1 MTKHAEAG
9 VAAVAIVFLVA
20 GMPAAAADNG
30 AYFRIG
36 AGLDRLSD
44 TRFLDT
50 DCRSE
55 SPAALYGCGLGKNGD
70 VLSTVGG
77 FGRTAAFE
85 VGWGRPVTSMAR
97 LELSV
102 DYRPRHTFRG
112 TANFL
117 APSRMQSVE
126 AEISSWTGLVSA
138 YLDLPP
144 VAVGNS
150 PSARPFIGAG
160 FGVGRN
166 ELRQML
172 QTFPKT
178 TTVVPGDAWA
188 GRVWML
194 TAGMAVPLGDAVS
207 LDVAWRYTEAGDLD
221 TGSGEGRVIWRD
233 GSREPLVLDLAPT
246 RARLQGHGIR
256 VSLRYAY

>member
-1 MTKHAEAG
+1 MT
-9 VAAVAIVFLVA
+9 IVFLVA
-20 GMPAAAADNG
+20 GLPAAAADSDT
-30 AYFRIG
+30 YFRLG
-36 AGLDRLSD
+36 AGLDQLSD

-55 SPAALYGCGLGKNGD
+55 SPAALYGCGPGKNGD
-70 VLSTVGG
+70 VLGTVGG
-77 FGRTAAFE
+77 FGSTQASE
-85 VGWGRPVTSMAR
+85 VGWGRTVASTAR
-97 LELSV
+97 LEFSI
-102 DYRPRHTFRG
+102 DYRPRRTFRG

-117 APSRMQSVE
+117 APGRMQSV
-126 AEISSWTGLVSA
+126 AAAFSSRTGLASA

-144 VAVGNS
+144 VQVGNS
-150 PSARPFIGAG
+150 WPARPFVGAG

-166 ELRQML
+166 VVRQML

-178 TTVVPGDAWA
+178 TTVVPGGTWT

-194 TAGMAVPLGDAVS
+194 TAGMAFPLGDAAS
-207 LDVAWRYTEAGDLD
+207 LDVAWRYTEAGFLQ

-233 GSREPLVLDLAPT
+233 GSREPVVLDLAPT

-256 VSLRYAY
+256 VSLRYAC

>member
-1 MTKHAEAG
+1 M
-9 VAAVAIVFLVA
+9 
-20 GMPAAAADNG
+20 
-30 AYFRIG
+30 
-36 AGLDRLSD
+36 
-44 TRFLDT
+44 
-50 DCRSE
+50 
-55 SPAALYGCGLGKNGD
+55 
-70 VLSTVGG
+70 LSTVGG
-77 FGRTAAFE
+77 FGDTAAFE
-85 VGWGRPVTSMAR
+85 VGWGRNVTAAAR

-102 DYRPRHTFRG
+102 DYRPRQTFRG

-117 APSRMQSVE
+117 APGRMQSVA
-126 AEISSWTGLVSA
+126 AEFSSRIGLVSA
-138 YLDLPP
+138 YLDLPS
-144 VAVGNS
+144 VEVGNT

-166 ELRQML
+166 VVRQML

-178 TTVVPGDAWA
+178 TTVVPGGAWT

-194 TAGMAVPLGDAVS
+194 TAGMAIALGDAAS
-207 LDVAWRYTEAGDLD
+207 LDVAWRYTEAGFLE
-221 TGSGEGRVIWRD
+221 TGRGEGRVIWRD

>member
-1 MTKHAEAG
+1 MKKHADI
-9 VAAVAIVFLVA
+9 VVFAAALLLLVA
-20 GMPAAAADNG
+20 GMPAAAADNHT
-30 AYFRIG
+30 YFRLG
-36 AGLDRLSD
+36 VGLDQLSD

-55 SPAALYGCGLGKNGD
+55 SPAALYGCGPGKNGD

-77 FGRTAAFE
+77 FGGTSAFE
-85 VGWGRPVTSMAR
+85 VGWGRTVTSTAR

-102 DYRPRHTFRG
+102 DYRPHHTFRG

-117 APSRMQSVE
+117 APGRMQSVE
-126 AEISSWTGLVSA
+126 AGVSSWSGLMSA

-144 VAVGNS
+144 VQIGNLRS
-150 PSARPFIGAG
+150 GRPFVGAG
-160 FGVGRN
+160 FGAGRN
-166 ELRQML
+166 VVRQML
-172 QTFPKT
+172 QTFPRT
-178 TTVVPGDAWA
+178 TTVVPGGAWT

-194 TAGMAVPLGDAVS
+194 TAGMAIPLGDAAS
-207 LDVAWRYTEAGDLD
+207 LDVAWRYTDAGFLE
-221 TGSGEGRVIWRD
+221 TGRGEGRVIWRD